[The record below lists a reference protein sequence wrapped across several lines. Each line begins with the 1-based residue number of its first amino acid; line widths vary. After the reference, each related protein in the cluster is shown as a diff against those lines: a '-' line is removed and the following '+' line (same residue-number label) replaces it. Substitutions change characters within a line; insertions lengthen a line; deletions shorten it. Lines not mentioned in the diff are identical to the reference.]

1 MDIIGDSLLSY
12 KIELRFYLTLKNKKR
27 KKERK
32 IKK

>member
-32 IKK
+32 IKE

>member
-27 KKERK
+27 KKEIK